1 MGQMIQDD
9 TIVAVATPQGTGGI
23 AVVRVSGP
31 EAVNVVARGWKG
43 CDLEKCAS
51 HTVHLGTLMDTEGE
65 AVDQCVATVFRSPK
79 SYTGEDTVELAL
91 HGSPWIQRRAVET
104 LISYGARPAGPGEFT
119 RRAFLNGRLD
129 LAQAEG
135 VADLISAS
143 SRAAHRLAMQQA
155 SGGFSRKIDTLRAR
169 LIEFAALLELE
180 LDFSEEDVEFA
191 DRTRLLELA
200 RTTRDEVASL
210 AATFDAGQAFKAG
223 VPVVIAGVPN
233 AGKSTLL
240 NRLLREDKAIVTPIA
255 GTTRDILEDTVEIG
269 GILFRF
275 IDTAGLHESAD
286 EVERIGIDRARDRI
300 ARARIL
306 IWMLDTTADLKPQLE
321 ELHSLLP
328 TLRANGTRV
337 LLLLNKSDITS
348 ALPSPPA
355 NTHKVFP
362 YALPDDIEK
371 AIEICNKEETG
382 ELDKV
387 IRISAETGEG
397 LPELESTLTAIA
409 TSEHNPDTELIVT
422 NARHAEALRAAAD
435 SLTRAIDSLETGL
448 SADLTAMDI
457 RQATAHL
464 SELTG
469 ALTTDT
475 LLHHIFAHFCIGK

>member
-1 MGQMIQDD
+1 MIQDD
-9 TIVAVATPQGTGGI
+9 TIVAVATPPGTGGI

-155 SGGFSRKIDTLRAR
+155 SGGFSRKIDTLRER

-200 RTTRDEVASL
+200 RTTRDEMASL

-275 IDTAGLHESAD
+275 IDTAGLHESTD

-306 IWMLDTTADLKPQLE
+306 IWMLDTTADLNPQLA
-321 ELHSLLP
+321 ELRSLLP

-348 ALPSPPA
+348 ALPFPA
-355 NTHKVFP
+355 DSHKDFSE
-362 YALPDDIEK
+362 ALIDDIEK
-371 AIEICNKEETG
+371 LIGICNKEKTG

-397 LPELESTLTAIA
+397 LSQLETTLTTIA

-422 NARHAEALRAAAD
+422 NARHAEALRAAAE

-448 SADLTAMDI
+448 SSDLTAIDI

-475 LLHHIFAHFCIGK
+475 LLHHIFAHFCVGK

>member
-1 MGQMIQDD
+1 MIQDD